1 MNNDAQVNNAM
12 SVNKPRPLGKSRC
25 LRAAKKP
32 SEKPCVG
39 KGSIPAPGPRLTH
52 SEVTHS
58 RPSIKVHWMK
68 RSSATE
74 IKTQLYKQHHLDG
87 KHTFYRKRGADKRK
101 KNQTST
107 DLKSFLYT

>member
-1 MNNDAQVNNAM
+1 MNNDVQVNNAM

-39 KGSIPAPGPRLTH
+39 KGSIPAPGPRLTR
-52 SEVTHS
+52 SDVTHS

-74 IKTQLYKQHHLDG
+74 TKTQLYKQHHLDENILFTG
-87 KHTFYRKRGADKRK
+87 KEEQTKGKRTKPA
-101 KNQTST
+101 QT
-107 DLKSFLYT
+107 